1 MLHLPRARVV
11 VEEGE
16 EEGPALIQRTP
27 EKQAV
32 YKLERLERARTHKV
46 GLANERQR
54 REFPSAQHLGAT
66 GA

>member
-11 VEEGE
+11 VEGGE

-32 YKLERLERARTHKV
+32 YKLERLE
-46 GLANERQR
+46 
-54 REFPSAQHLGAT
+54 
-66 GA
+66 